1 MRLTV
6 SFIDIVLIL
15 LYLAVILYVG
25 FVIST
30 KNKTTNSKINFI
42 LAGRK
47 LTTPMFV
54 ATLVA
59 TWYGNILG
67 IGEFVYNYGL
77 VAWICFG
84 VVYYITAIAYA
95 LFFARK
101 IRNSDKITIP
111 ERMQAYYGKKAG
123 IAASFIILIITIP
136 AAYILMLGIM
146 ISLFTGWNL
155 ELSIILGTIAS
166 IIYLYKGGF
175 KSDVLTNYV
184 QFIIM
189 YIGFGVLTFFTIT
202 QYGSPLDII
211 ELLPP
216 THTKVFGNFSIM
228 YILAWFFIAFQ
239 TFVDPSFYQRC
250 AAANSSQ
257 TARKGILI
265 SVSLWLIF
273 DIMTL
278 ITGMYARAFFADID
292 AVMAFPALGEA
303 ILPSFWKGLFIIA
316 LLSTIMSTLDS
327 YTFIS
332 AATFGNDLLKPIFS
346 NYSVTQLTQY
356 GLVLTGI
363 LGIALAIILPSPIEL
378 VFRTS
383 SVAIP
388 GLIMPLVFT
397 YLHKY
402 KISPIMALI
411 TMLSSSSVAFLWL
424 MVKIY
429 DLSDFVIFSLEPML
443 AGIIVS
449 VIIGLLGLRKSVN

>member
-1 MRLTV
+1 MRMTV
-6 SFIDIVLIL
+6 SFIDVVLIVI
-15 LYLAVILYVG
+15 YFAVILYVG

-30 KNKTTNSKINFI
+30 KGKSSNSKIDFI

-67 IGEFVYNYGL
+67 VGEFVYNYGI

-84 VVYYITAIAYA
+84 LVYYITAIAYA
-95 LFFARK
+95 LFVAGK
-101 IRNSDKITIP
+101 IRSSDKITIP
-111 ERMQAYYGKKAG
+111 ERIKAYYGTKAG
-123 IAASFIILIITIP
+123 IAASLIVLIITIP

-146 ISLFTGWNL
+146 IGLFTGWNL
-155 ELSIILGTIAS
+155 ELSIILGTIVS
-166 IIYLYKGGF
+166 IIYLNKGGF

-184 QFIIM
+184 QFVIM
-189 YIGFGVLTFFTIT
+189 YIGFGVLIFFTISHF
-202 QYGSPLDII
+202 GSPLDII
-211 ELLPP
+211 DLLPAG
-216 THTKVFGNFSIM
+216 HTKVFGNFSFM

-250 AAANSSQ
+250 AAANSPQ
-257 TARKGILI
+257 TARKGVLI

-278 ITGMYARAFFADID
+278 ITGLYARAFFSDID
-292 AVMAFPALGEA
+292 AVMAFPALSEA
-303 ILPSFWKGLFIIA
+303 ILPAFWKGLFIIA

-332 AATFGNDLLKPIFS
+332 AATFGNDLLKPFFS
-346 NYSVTQLTQY
+346 KYSVTQLTQF
-356 GLVLTGI
+356 GLVLTGFA
-363 LGIALAIILPSPIEL
+363 GVALAIILPSPIEL
-378 VFRTS
+378 IFRTS

-388 GLIMPLVFT
+388 GLIFPLLLT
-397 YLHKY
+397 YTHKY
-402 KISPIMALI
+402 KITPIMALV
-411 TMLSSSSVAFLWL
+411 TMLAASSVSFIWL
-424 MVKIY
+424 MVQIY
-429 DLSDFVIFSLEPML
+429 NLSNYSIFSLEPML

-449 VIIGLLGLRKSVN
+449 IMVGLMGLRKSRS